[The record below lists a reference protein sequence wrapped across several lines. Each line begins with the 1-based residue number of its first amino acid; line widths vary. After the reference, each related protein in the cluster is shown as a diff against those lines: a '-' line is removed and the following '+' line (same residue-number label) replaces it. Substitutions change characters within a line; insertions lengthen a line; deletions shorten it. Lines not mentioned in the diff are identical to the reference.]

1 MLGKLFKGAIDLFG
15 EKLAESLNEDPEEKR
30 MKILEAAFGGIM
42 YAGTLSFSE
51 VRGWL
56 NRNKSLLTKG
66 SRAVIMKLDD
76 EKFAELF
83 GSKFDDIDLGGEN
96 YLASVIMDAASR
108 IKASLLV
115 KYESLD
121 AQLESMLGDG
131 TLVVEG

>member
-1 MLGKLFKGAIDLFG
+1 MLGKIFKGLIDYVG
-15 EKLAESLNEDPEEKR
+15 EKSAELLTEDPEEKR
-30 MKILEAAFGGIM
+30 MKILEAAFGEIM

-56 NRNKSLLTKG
+56 NRNKSFLRKG

-96 YLASVIMDAASR
+96 YLASVIMDSASR

-121 AQLESMLGDG
+121 VQLESMLGDG

>member
-30 MKILEAAFGGIM
+30 MKILEAAFGEIM

-56 NRNKSLLTKG
+56 NRNKSFLTKG

-121 AQLESMLGDG
+121 AQLDSMLGDG